1 MTFTGRQTRIT
12 IQPTKYVRMPNTRN
26 GNPVYVIHTDDG
38 RKFQTRRDAT
48 DAYKIVPTSDRAM
61 KVELDDWDR
70 IMGLDYI
77 ED

>member
-1 MTFTGRQTRIT
+1 MNFTGRQTHIT
-12 IQPTKYVRMPNTRN
+12 IQPVEYVRVQNTRN
-26 GNPVYVIHTDDG
+26 GNPVYVIYTDDG
-38 RKFQTRRDAT
+38 RKFQTRRDAI

-70 IMGLDYI
+70 IMRVDYI